1 MSARFFLVIA
11 GVLPASGGGKRKKS
25 CRGSN
30 QHDFLLLIGWAG
42 VLFLSCS
49 WLQAL
54 VLFSAEKTV
63 EIVQKEEHKIQD
75 HGEIARVLQ
84 GSQAL

>member
-1 MSARFFLVIA
+1 MQLAVGARA
-11 GVLPASGGGKRKKS
+11 
-25 CRGSN
+25 
-30 QHDFLLLIGWAG
+30 
-42 VLFLSCS
+42 
-49 WLQAL
+49 
-54 VLFSAEKTV
+54 FSAEKTV

>member
-1 MSARFFLVIA
+1 M
-11 GVLPASGGGKRKKS
+11 
-25 CRGSN
+25 
-30 QHDFLLLIGWAG
+30 
-42 VLFLSCS
+42 FLSCS

-63 EIVQKEEHKIQD
+63 EIVQKEERKIQD

>member
-11 GVLPASGGGKRKKS
+11 GVLPASGGANAKNRAGDQTS
-25 CRGSN
+25 TI
-30 QHDFLLLIGWAG
+30 FLLLIGWAG

-63 EIVQKEEHKIQD
+63 EIVQKEERKIQD

>member
-1 MSARFFLVIA
+1 MCSQRPEGETQKIVPGIKPARF
-11 GVLPASGGGKRKKS
+11 
-25 CRGSN
+25 
-30 QHDFLLLIGWAG
+30 FLLLIGWAG

-63 EIVQKEEHKIQD
+63 EIVQKEERKIQD